1 MQMLHANVHWLVLIH
16 SKAIGSMHVT
26 VPGSRVLGYQ
36 LPVQL
41 PVYTRTDMA
50 LFYSRCLQDLPRLT
64 VNDIDRLVTTS
75 CAAPNSKRE
84 KGFKMYI
91 GSYIDNYEG
100 K

>member
-1 MQMLHANVHWLVLIH
+1 
-16 SKAIGSMHVT
+16 MHDT

-36 LPVQL
+36 LPVL
-41 PVYTRTDMA
+41 IPVYTRTDMA

-64 VNDIDRLVTTS
+64 VNDIDRFVKTS
-75 CAAPNSKRE
+75 CAAPKSKRE